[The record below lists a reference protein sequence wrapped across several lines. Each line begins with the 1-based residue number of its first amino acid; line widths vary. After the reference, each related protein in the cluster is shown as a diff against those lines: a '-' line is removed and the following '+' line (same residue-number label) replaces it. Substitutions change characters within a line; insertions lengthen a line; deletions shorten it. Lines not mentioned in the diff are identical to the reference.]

1 MSDDPAHTNQS
12 TTSENLVFKN
22 QIALEASA
30 VDDHDGGQTGLHWF
44 VVVAMSFLISAIVL
58 ASYHFWLAPKPPQFG
73 MLDMD
78 VTLKRQQQVFADLI
92 AKGKGDAAYDLATRT
107 GPRINAAMQKLSE
120 ECGCIVL
127 VNHAVISGVPDL
139 TARMQQLM
147 NVPANGVTKPNER
160 NR

>member
-1 MSDDPAHTNQS
+1 MSDDLENTNQ
-12 TTSENLVFKN
+12 V
-22 QIALEASA
+22 ALEASA
-30 VDDHDGGQTGLHWF
+30 FEEHDVGPAGLHWF
-44 VVVAMSFLISAIVL
+44 VVLGMSFLISAMVL
-58 ASYHFWLAPKPPQFG
+58 ASYHFWLAPKPQQFG

-92 AKGKGDAAYDLATRT
+92 AKGKGEAAYDLASKT

-120 ECGCIVL
+120 ECACIVL

-147 NVPANGVTKPNER
+147 NVPSKGIPK
-160 NR
+160 